1 MHLPKPTEGGDF
13 TPVPEGTHPATCY
26 RFIDLGTQA
35 GEYMGAPK
43 IARKVMLS
51 WEITDGELRTS
62 DGKPMT
68 ISSRYTWSMHEKSTL
83 RKTLESWRGK
93 KFEDADFG
101 EGGFDVRKLLGAG
114 CYLSVIHSVK
124 QDRTYSN
131 ISSIMKL
138 PKGVVAA
145 ETVNPLLY
153 FSLEPGEFD
162 RTVFN
167 TFSENLQTI
176 IKASPEYRAVSQP
189 ASSGGDYIPPHFEPG
204 DPGFSDND
212 IPF

>member
-1 MHLPKPTEGGDF
+1 MHLPKPSEGGDF
-13 TPVPEGTHPATCY
+13 TPPPEGTHPATCY

-43 IARKVMLS
+43 VARKVMLG
-51 WEITDGELRTS
+51 WELTDSELRTD
-62 DGKPMT
+62 DGRPFT

-114 CYLSVIHSVK
+114 CYLSIIHAAK
-124 QDRTYSN
+124 NDKTYAN

-145 ETVNPLLY
+145 AAENPLVY
-153 FSLEPGEFD
+153 FSLEADEFD
-162 RTVFN
+162 RD
-167 TFSENLQTI
+167 TFLTFGENLQTI
-176 IKASPEYRAVSQP
+176 IKGSPEYAALSKPKQSQ
-189 ASSGGDYIPPHFEPG
+189 DYHAPHFEQG
-204 DPGFSDND
+204 DPGFNAED

>member
-13 TPVPEGTHPATCY
+13 TPTPEGTHPATCY

-51 WEITDGELRTS
+51 WEITDSELRMD
-62 DGKPMT
+62 DGKPFT
-68 ISSRYTWSMHEKSTL
+68 ISSRYTWSMHEKATL

-101 EGGFDVRKLLGAG
+101 IGGFDTRKLLGAG
-114 CYLSVIHSVK
+114 CYLSVIHTK
-124 QDRTYSN
+124 KDDKTYSN

-138 PKGVVAA
+138 PKGIAVTPA
-145 ETVNPLLY
+145 ENPLVY
-153 FSLEPGEFD
+153 FSLDPDEFD
-162 RTVFN
+162 REVFN
-167 TFSENLQTI
+167 GFSENLQNI
-176 IKASPEYRAVSQP
+176 IKASPEYQAIGKPRTAADEYV
-189 ASSGGDYIPPHFEPG
+189 PPNFEQG
-204 DPGFSDND
+204 DPGFSD